1 MAPFVK
7 TYLVPGVMSRKMYG
21 YANRERSGA
30 PQEEA
35 VDGDRDRFK
44 VGKVLGRYKMGK
56 HFEHKIEDGN
66 LSWSLRAETIAQET
80 KVDGI
85 YVIRRDSF
93 RVA

>member
-1 MAPFVK
+1 VK
-7 TYLVPGVMSRKMYG
+7 EVERRKKKLLT
-21 YANRERSGA
+21 ATEIA
-30 PQEEA
+30 L
-35 VDGDRDRFK
+35 K

-66 LSWSLRAETIAQET
+66 LSWSRRAETIAQET

-93 RVA
+93 RVV